1 MTTKHKIDSGTKIST
16 LIAMNPDTIE
26 VIASINK
33 NFRKLRNPILRKT
46 LAKRVNIKDA
56 ARIGNVDVDVLLNK
70 LKEIGFDIASGEAE
84 KENSREGLASA
95 GNTGQKQ
102 EREQKHENMKVIELD
117 VRPELEKGI
126 DPFQSIMKKIKTL
139 KEGEV
144 LQVINTFEPLPLI
157 NVLKKKGYRSWT
169 EREQGVVLTYFQKT
183 EDSEIDNLETA
194 QNLDNSDFE
203 KKLAGFAGK
212 LVDVDVRG
220 LEMPEPMMTI
230 LQKLEE
236 LEDGQALFVHHERIP
251 QYLKPELDNRH
262 YKMLVYTEDDDNVKL
277 LIYK

>member
-1 MTTKHKIDSGTKIST
+1 MAAKNTIDAGTKIST
-16 LIAMNPDTIE
+16 LIEMNPDTIE

-33 NFRKLRNPILRKT
+33 NFRKLKNPILRKT
-46 LAKRVNIKDA
+46 LAKRVSIKDA
-56 ARIGNVDVDVLLNK
+56 ARIGNVDVNILLNK
-70 LKEIGFDIASGEAE
+70 LREIGFEIASKGAE
-84 KENSREGLASA
+84 TANSQKNTPHTETGKEEQQGK
-95 GNTGQKQ
+95 QKYQ
-102 EREQKHENMKVIELD
+102 DMKVIKLD
-117 VRPELEKGI
+117 VRPELDKGI

-169 EREQGVVLTYFQKT
+169 EREEGVVLTHFQKT
-183 EDSEIDNLETA
+183 EDSETENLESA

-203 KKLAGFAGK
+203 KKLASFAGR

-236 LEDGQALFVHHERIP
+236 LQEGQALYVHHERIP
-251 QYLKPELDNRH
+251 QYLKPELENRH
-262 YKMLVYTEDDDNVKL
+262 YKMLVYPQDDKNVKL